1 MSVAAIESIPSKR
14 KNSALNHVPLETQTP
29 LNIAP
34 TGSLSFSERTSAS
47 QAALTKS
54 VTFSDGSIPTTPI
67 SRPKLDPPGKFGSM
81 VSLIGF
87 VDRVEELKKELQEV
101 SLEEINRLSHVLKEV
116 RKDLHLA
123 EKSALK
129 AKQRAKYASLIKDG
143 LLFISTA
150 ATFVSLGSWQNA
162 SNQLKLLQAVTIGL
176 STANLTMTGLEKMN
190 LIENK
195 YKNVLLGLNLLSFGA
210 TFYFSPSSA
219 ANVSNSVQKLV
230 RTSLGVSEAMAGVSE
245 GHNGYRSVE
254 FSKEAMEHSHK
265 VKKNE
270 DRTKDQLDQTLFMQ
284 KRLQLEQDVAKIL
297 HEYQSMIQQIQRHYE
312 G

>member
-1 MSVAAIESIPSKR
+1 MTVAAIESTRSRR
-14 KNSALNHVPLETQTP
+14 KNSRVSLPHLEVQPP
-29 LNIAP
+29 LNIVPHGGA
-34 TGSLSFSERTSAS
+34 SFSEGAS
-47 QAALTKS
+47 LIQNAPNQGVS
-54 VTFSDGSIPTTPI
+54 FSDGSLPSTPI
-67 SRPKLDPPGKFGSM
+67 SRPKLDPPGKVGSI

-87 VDRVEELKKELQEV
+87 IDRVEELKKEFQEA
-101 SLEEINRLSHVLKEV
+101 SLEEINRLSHVLKET
-116 RKDLHLA
+116 RKDLQLA
-123 EKSALK
+123 EKNMLK

-162 SNQLKLLQAVTIGL
+162 SNQLKMLQGITMGL
-176 STANLTMTGLEKMN
+176 SAANLTMTGLEKMN

-195 YKNVLLGLNLLSFGA
+195 YKNVLLGLNLLSFGS

-219 ANVSNSVQKLV
+219 ANVSNSVQKLI
-230 RTSLGVSEAMAGVSE
+230 RTSIGVSEAMAGVSE

-254 FSKEAMEHSHK
+254 YSKEAMEHSFK
-265 VKKNE
+265 VKNNE
-270 DRTKDQLDQTLFMQ
+270 DRTKDQIDQTLFSQ

>member
-1 MSVAAIESIPSKR
+1 MSVAAIEPIRSKR
-14 KNSALNHVPLETQTP
+14 KNNLLGLSHLEAQIQP
-29 LNIAP
+29 NIPAN
-34 TGSLSFSERTSAS
+34 GVSSFSEGSSATQS
-47 QAALTKS
+47 IPNQG
-54 VTFSDGSIPTTPI
+54 VTISDGSVPSTPI
-67 SRPKLDPPGKFGSM
+67 SRPKLDPPAKVGSII
-81 VSLIGF
+81 SLIGF
-87 VDRVEELKKELQEV
+87 VDRIEEIKKEFQEV
-101 SLEEINRLSHVLKEV
+101 SLEEINRLSHVLKET

-123 EKSALK
+123 EKNVLK

-162 SNQLKLLQAVTIGL
+162 SYQLKMLQGVTMGL
-176 STANLTMTGLEKMN
+176 SAANLTMTGLEKMN

-195 YKNVLLGLNLLSFGA
+195 FKNVLLGLNLLSFGA

-219 ANVSNSVQKLV
+219 TNVSSSVQKLI

-254 FSKEAMEHSHK
+254 HSKEAMEHSFK
-265 VKKNE
+265 IKKNE
-270 DRTKDQLDQTLFMQ
+270 DRTKEQIDQTLFSQ